1 MKRRSKTTSTRP
13 QSRLDGTDGTDGTGI
28 YDDSI
33 LRSLR
38 RIMRAV
44 DLHSRQLARQHN
56 LTGPQLVCL
65 RRLSTQDGI
74 THGELAEAVSLSQA
88 TVTGIVD
95 RLEMQGLVRRERS
108 TEDRRAVRILLT
120 DNGRKIIRSAPSG
133 LQERFATRL
142 RGLSKNEQAAID
154 RALRQIVI
162 MMEADSLDAAPI
174 LDASSVLDAPP
185 LVTTEKQ

>member
-1 MKRRSKTTSTRP
+1 MKRRSKTTSTRLRSSP
-13 QSRLDGTDGTDGTGI
+13 GGTDANGI

-65 RRLSTQDGI
+65 RRLSSADGL

-95 RLEMQGLVRRERS
+95 RLEAQALVRRERS
-108 TEDRRAVRILLT
+108 TSDRRAVRILLT
-120 DNGRKIIRSAPSG
+120 EAGRKLAATAPSG

-142 RGLSKNEQAAID
+142 RALPGAEQAAID
-154 RALRQIVI
+154 AALRQIVA
-162 MMEADSLDAAPI
+162 MMEAEGLDAAPI
-174 LDASSVLDAPP
+174 LDVGTSLDAPP
-185 LVTTEKQ
+185 RSQNGT